1 MGSQKN
7 TVKQHH
13 STLLCSTK
21 TLTAGSMSTRA
32 WNQIEESMFCTI
44 WIQMPRFYWQ
54 SALVKLTC
62 PGIFAGHCTVCPAN
76 CWPSRREL
84 LNPPAVHRDPTPATL
99 LPHLSAS
106 LTPPEPRP
114 HSQLGA
120 WHTAR
125 LWLLENCPE
134 SLGWCTHVPAQ
145 PLQGMA
151 GARAHPLVRW
161 LLGTL
166 LLLLLCFSC
175 VLGSL

>member
-106 LTPPEPRP
+106 LTPP
-114 HSQLGA
+114 S
-120 WHTAR
+120 
-125 LWLLENCPE
+125 
-134 SLGWCTHVPAQ
+134 HVPILSSVHDTLHACGCWRIALS
-145 PLQGMA
+145 PWA
-151 GARAHPLVRW
+151 GAPMCLLSPCRAWQVLVH
-161 LLGTL
+161 TP
-166 LLLLLCFSC
+166 
-175 VLGSL
+175 